1 MMQCDTYPSCLLAGS
16 TSSIISAFD
25 HLTPVQASLVLMLCC
40 QSTLFIAPALRT
52 VLYGGPVVAIAFGGV
67 FSMVPS
73 LVSLLYGMPH
83 FGQNWVPIIAPWF

>member
-1 MMQCDTYPSCLLAGS
+1 
-16 TSSIISAFD
+16 
-25 HLTPVQASLVLMLCC
+25 
-40 QSTLFIAPALRT
+40 
-52 VLYGGPVVAIAFGGV
+52 LYGGPVVAIAFGGV